1 MADLISKAEIKRFV
15 DTATRLNL
23 YKNHPDRLYEQL
35 GNFDS
40 SKFSLIRALHI
51 EDPGPINQLRAF
63 VAGLLQNK
71 QPISKDIIE
80 KKRDEIASGLTQKSF
95 KSYSNPFSI
104 FFPFLIDP
112 TQKNEQEVL
121 KAIIEQI
128 KQELSIENKTSH
140 NIVDF
145 YGSQNF
151 GSDRLWFAIYNKS
164 HKNQRTAQ
172 QLFFELNSNGI
183 FVSHYDRPKNI
194 HLNELHFSVDDFS
207 IEKIILF
214 FKPFVSTIVDDYFK
228 QDSALA
234 DNKNIYKVS
243 HGINVINDLVY
254 LQLLDEKKVIVN
266 EDTAG
271 LASSYSTQ
279 FEDFESAAIGDYFYL
294 CRSNE
299 EIVLIGRF
307 TSASSPNTINGLGKD
322 WHQRDYEVVAMSNPN
337 RGYPGS
343 SKKWW
348 MPNFNSTF
356 RIIPKNREEYEL
368 ANRELFLP
376 FFDKTIE
383 EIFSEE
389 VIPESPAPEPNFLN
403 GGLFGIKD
411 NKATP
416 SLGVKKLA
424 SQFAGIISNLEENT
438 GQVVGVFGPW
448 GRGKTYFVKQVC
460 KDLKIDYNTCES
472 ADNSPFYF
480 AKFHAWKYQ
489 DTKGVW
495 AYLYEQIADRY
506 YDHLNKEAWKKPNN
520 SNFLWFLKKL
530 MIIPFLKWKNEKCL
544 LFRLNIERN
553 GSREIYIFFLAFIMV
568 FVNAY
573 LVRKIFENITKEN
586 LESIFKIINWCFA
599 TVGIL
604 ALTSICYKLYK
615 LGKKGKRIVRKYTER
630 PTFNHLLGVQAE
642 IQGELKSL
650 LSAWIRIRYRR
661 TDSSAKW
668 YERFLSF
675 FWESKKNKWEERLT
689 GSKKRLLLFVDDVD
703 RCSEDRL
710 IQVVDSLRVLLEDEE
725 IAKRLIVVTAVDER
739 ILNRAILWKYKDVL
753 DLNKELEKELEEKKL
768 RKSEKLN
775 QSQLLKEYMDKLFI
789 TGLKLPPLTSD
800 DQYLMLMNY
809 AKDGD
814 FLQSIDDLD
823 TNDRTEDLKEKTENN
838 MGIQGPDDFEIE
850 IDEEIE
856 KSGVSVE
863 ERQAKKDYL
872 LTHDELQWIRTE
884 MNQFD
889 DLTPRQIRIIM
900 YRYMFA
906 KSLVIEFFGRNRINS
921 IWSEFLVKELVSKSM
936 EADYKFDNGK
946 LTELHF
952 TDQDIINFTPKLI
965 EIVVPY

>member
-1 MADLISKAEIKRFV
+1 MTIQINKNDIKHFV
-15 DTATRLNL
+15 DTAARLNL
-23 YKNHPDRLYEQL
+23 YKNHPDKLYEQL

-40 SKFSLIRALHI
+40 SKFGLIRALHI

-63 VAGLLQNK
+63 VVGLLHNK
-71 QPISKDIIE
+71 QPISREIIE

-112 TQKNEQEVL
+112 TQKKEKEVL
-121 KAIIEQI
+121 TAIIEEI
-128 KQELSIENKTSH
+128 KQRLSIENKTSH
-140 NIVDF
+140 KIVDF
-145 YGSQNF
+145 FGSQNF
-151 GSDRLWFAIYNKS
+151 GSDRLWFAIYNES

-172 QLFFELNSNGI
+172 QLFFELNLNGI
-183 FVSHYDRPKNI
+183 FVSHYDRPNNI
-194 HLNELHFSVDDFS
+194 HLDELYFSVEDFD

-214 FKPFVSTIVDDYFK
+214 FKPFVSNIVNDYFK
-228 QDSALA
+228 PDSALA
-234 DNKNIYKVS
+234 HNKNIYKVS
-243 HGINVINDLVY
+243 HGTNVINDSIY
-254 LQLLDEKKVIVN
+254 EQLLNEKRVIVN

-279 FEDFESAAIGDYFYL
+279 FKDFESAAVGDYFYL

-299 EIVLIGRF
+299 EIVLVGRF
-307 TSASSPNTINGLGKD
+307 TSQSSPNTIDGLGKD
-322 WHQRDYEVVAMSNPN
+322 WHQRDYEIIHKSKQN
-337 RGYPGS
+337 RGYSGS
-343 SKKWW
+343 YKKWW

-356 RIIPKNREEYEL
+356 RIIPKNKGEYEL
-368 ANRELFLP
+368 ANRELFMP

-389 VIPESPAPEPNFLN
+389 TPPEAPIPEPDFLH

-416 SLGVKKLA
+416 SLGVEKLA

-448 GRGKTYFVKQVC
+448 GRGKTYFVEQVC
-460 KDLKIDYNTCES
+460 KALKIDYHTFES

-506 YDHLNKEAWKKPNN
+506 YDHLNKDEWKKPKD
-520 SNFLWFLKKL
+520 SKFFWCLKKM
-530 MIIPFLKWKNEKCL
+530 MIIPLLKWKNEKIL
-544 LFRLNIERN
+544 LFRLNTERN
-553 GSREIYIFFLAFIMV
+553 GSKDIYILFLSLIMI
-568 FVNAY
+568 FVNAF
-573 LVRKIFENITKEN
+573 LIRKIFERITEEDLK
-586 LESIFKIINWCFA
+586 SVFQVINWA
-599 TVGIL
+599 IAAVGIIS
-604 ALTSICYKLYK
+604 LTSICYKLYK

-650 LSAWIRIRYRR
+650 LAAWIKMGYRR
-661 TDSSAKW
+661 TESSKKPFK
-668 YERFLSF
+668 RFLSF
-675 FWESKKNKWEERLT
+675 FWESKNNKWEEKLT
-689 GSKKRLLLFVDDVD
+689 GSEKRLLLFVDDVD

-725 IAKRLIVVTAVDER
+725 IAKRLIVITAVDER
-739 ILNRAILWKYKDVL
+739 ILSRAILWKYKDVL
-753 DLNKELEKELEEKKL
+753 KLNGGQKEEEKSDIL
-768 RKSEKLN
+768 DKLN
-775 QSQLLKEYMDKLFI
+775 PSQLLREYMDKLFI
-789 TGLKLPPLTSD
+789 TGLKLPPLTSN
-800 DQYLMLMNY
+800 DQNSILTNY
-809 AKDGD
+809 AKDGG
-814 FLQSIDDLD
+814 FLQSLDDLNI
-823 TNDRTEDLKEKTENN
+823 NDKTENLKEEVEN
-838 MGIQGPDDFEIE
+838 NLGIQGPDDFELE
-850 IDEEIE
+850 IDEEIA
-856 KSGVSVE
+856 KSGISVE
-863 ERQAKKDYL
+863 ERQAKKNYL
-872 LTHDELQWIRTE
+872 LTHDELQWILTE
-884 MNQFD
+884 INQLT

-906 KSLVIEFFGRNRINS
+906 KSLVIEFYGRNRINS

-936 EADYKFDNGK
+936 NENYSLDQN
-946 LTELHF
+946 ELNELNF
-952 TDQDIINFTPKLI
+952 KDQEIINFTPKLI